1 MTLLDFPP
9 LFSSRIH
16 QGLFFSGLA
25 IVAISMPNSL
35 WMMSFGQFV
44 MAGNWLIE
52 GRYKEK
58 VLRFW
63 KNKAAVAFTLIYL
76 IHFLALVLSEDP
88 STELRNIKIKLPIL
102 TLTFLIASSESGF
115 NALKS
120 KAILL
125 LFSSSVM
132 VTTFIG
138 FANYLGGEVS
148 EFRQLSPFISH
159 IRFGLMIAFSMFLIP
174 WVFYAFFIAD
184 PENVGKIKRKRVLL
198 GLLSVFAIVWLGYF
212 LTIMQSLSA
221 FVALIPVVVFLAFYF
236 LYKLKD
242 KMPAILM
249 GVFTLVIVTSIIII
263 LVRTYRMVTYEI
275 PLNISELPTHTPYG
289 NPYNHYPEILEREN
303 GHLVYILISDAEL
316 REEWNNMSNLDYDGS
331 DFKDQWLRFTLYRYM
346 ASKGLPRDKTGFDEL
361 TDADIRAV
369 EEGIGNYLYTKWPG
383 IKVRIH
389 QTFWEVDRLRKG
401 ASPEGHSLGQRIEYW
416 EAAWLAFLKRPFL
429 GWGVAGIHKA
439 MDYGFTQ
446 SSTGLAESFR
456 HRPHNQ
462 YLTFLLYFGIFGSLI
477 VYSSLIFTIRRSGSI
492 YYLPNIIFLI
502 ILAVSM
508 INEDT
513 LETQA
518 GLTFFVF
525 FFCFFNF
532 LYREAEK

>member
-1 MTLLDFPP
+1 MTFPNFPP
-9 LFSSRIH
+9 LLNPRIH
-16 QGLFFSGLA
+16 QGLFFSGLS
-25 IVAISMPNSL
+25 IVAITMPNSL

-58 VLRFW
+58 ILRFW
-63 KNKAAVAFTLIYL
+63 RNKAAVAFTLIYL
-76 IHFLALVLSEDP
+76 VHLLALILSEDP
-88 STELRNIKIKLPIL
+88 FIELRNIKIKLPIL

-125 LFSSSVM
+125 LFSSSVL

-138 FANYLGGEVS
+138 FAIYLSGEVS

-159 IRFGLMIAFSMFLIP
+159 IRLGLMIAFSMFLIP
-174 WVFYAFFIAD
+174 WLFYQSFFAETES
-184 PENVGKIKRKRVLL
+184 PLNIKRSRLIF
-198 GLLSVFAIVWLGYF
+198 GLLSVFALLWLGYF
-212 LTIMQSLSA
+212 LTLMQSLSA
-221 FVALIPVVVFLAFYF
+221 LVALIPVVVFLVFYF
-236 LYKLKD
+236 LYKLKN
-242 KMPAILM
+242 KLPAILL
-249 GVFTLVIVTSIIII
+249 GVFTLIVISAIII
-263 LVRTYRMVTYEI
+263 LLARTYRMVAYEI
-275 PLNISELPTHTPYG
+275 PVNISELPSHTPYG
-289 NPYNHYPEILEREN
+289 NPYNHFPEIPEREN
-303 GHLVYILISDAEL
+303 GHLVYVLISDEEL
-316 REEWNNMSNLDYDGS
+316 RGEWNNKSSLDYDGS
-331 DFKDQWLRFTLYRYM
+331 DLTGQGLRFTLYRYM
-346 ASKGLPRDKTGFDEL
+346 ASKGLPRDKKGFDEL
-361 TDADIRAV
+361 THADIQAV
-369 EEGIGNYLYTKWPG
+369 EKGIGNYLYTQWPG
-383 IKVRIH
+383 IMVRIH
-389 QTFWEVDRLRKG
+389 QTLWEVDRLKKG
-401 ASPEGHSLGQRIEYW
+401 ASPEGHSFGQRIEYW
-416 EAAWLAFLKRPFL
+416 EAAWLAFLERPFL

-446 SSTGLAESFR
+446 SNTGLAERFR

-477 VYSSLIFTIRRSGSI
+477 VYSSLIFTIRRSGSLN
-492 YYLPNIIFLI
+492 YLPNIVFLI

-513 LETQA
+513 METQA

-532 LYREAEK
+532 LYSEAEK